1 MGLRCFHTPV
11 LCCAIAGLLLF
22 GPTSTALA
30 QSDSTVLYRKIH
42 DYSQKR
48 KVTRWIYENIF
59 VEPQSGEQSP
69 APKTPPRRV
78 NPALRYTGR
87 IVRSVQ
93 ITVTDP
99 FGYSVDD
106 TTRSPVA
113 WVQRAGNS
121 LHYRTHKYVIR
132 QLMLVHKNDT
142 VDALRIAESER
153 LLRASPIVNDARV
166 TVVPVAG
173 SKDSV
178 DVLVVVQDIWNIDVS
193 AEGDLG
199 SVSVTA
205 NDRNFIGLGQ
215 ELEQRVVY
223 GPGFERPELSGKHS
237 VYNIE
242 GTYISSQFN
251 YSTSSTVDVANM
263 GFNRSFYSSLI
274 KYAGALSIGK
284 TWTRSAI
291 VDSAGENIGTRRLDP
306 VYFDTWLGRS
316 FAVAND
322 GSDPGRQSNL
332 VGGLR
337 YAQTRYAMRPSFDE
351 DSLRINSNTSLWLA
365 GAGFSVRQ
373 YYRER
378 YLFRFGAI
386 EDVPEGILLKG
397 TSGFRKIEGIR
408 SQVYTSIEASR
419 GRHYD
424 DFGYL
429 SISASYGTYWR
440 NSAGVDATMRTG
452 FLYFSDLI
460 SVGRWHVREFVRGS
474 GVMGFGKPVYSRID
488 LNGGQLY
495 GFSSAMVSGTH
506 KELLAFETIAYA
518 PFNFIGFRLA
528 PVLIYG
534 IGTIGA
540 ESDPLFSGRIY
551 QAFALGILV
560 RNENLLVSTFEVS
573 LSFYPYMPGN
583 ARNVFE
589 VGSFMDFSLK
599 APDFNFTR
607 PDVVGYY

>member
-11 LCCAIAGLLLF
+11 LCCVIAGLWLF
-22 GPTSTALA
+22 APTTTALA
-30 QSDSTVLYRKIH
+30 QSDSTELYRKIH

-59 VEPQSGEQSP
+59 VEPQSGEKSP
-69 APKTPPRRV
+69 APRTPPRRV

-106 TTRSPVA
+106 TTRKPVA

-121 LHYRTHKYVIR
+121 VHYRTHKYLIR
-132 QLMLVHKNDT
+132 QLMLVHANDT

-166 TVVPVAG
+166 TVVPIAG
-173 SKDSV
+173 STDSV

-199 SVSVTA
+199 SVSATA
-205 NDRNFIGLGQ
+205 NDRNFLGLGQ

-242 GTYISSQFN
+242 GTYIGSLFR
-251 YSTSSTVDVANM
+251 YSTSSNVDAASL
-263 GFNRSFYSSLI
+263 GFNRSFYSSLT
-274 KYAGALSIGK
+274 KYAGGLSLGK
-284 TWTRSAI
+284 TWTRTAI
-291 VDSAGENIGTRRLDP
+291 VDSAGETIGTRRLDP

-316 FAVAND
+316 FAIAND

-332 VGGLR
+332 IGGLR

-373 YYRER
+373 YYKER

-386 EDVPEGILLKG
+386 EDVPEGLLLKG
-397 TSGFRKIEGIR
+397 TSGFRKIEGVR

-429 SISASYGTYWR
+429 SIAAGYGTYWR
-440 NSAGVDATMRTG
+440 NSEGVDATMRTG
-452 FLYFSDLI
+452 FLYFSDLM
-460 SVGRWHVREFVRGS
+460 SLGRWHVREFVRGT
-474 GVMGFGKPVYSRID
+474 GVMGFGKPVYSSVD

-495 GFSSAMVSGTH
+495 GFSSALVSGAH
-506 KELLAFETIAYA
+506 KELLAFETIVYA

-528 PVLIYG
+528 PVFIYG

-583 ARNVFE
+583 GRNVFE
-589 VGSFMDFSLK
+589 VGSFLDFSLK
-599 APDFNFTR
+599 APDFSFTR